1 MQKKR
6 QKDRTRKHRL
16 MVNLAEGNMKHL
28 ITKIA
33 YLLNKYPSTR
43 NSDITLQLKYWR
55 EFERFNIE
63 ENQTEGNHMPSYN
76 KLIRNKI
83 PQIIK
88 SNGKTPTTRILNKD
102 EYIEELCK
110 NTRRTNRIP
119 RSNNKRT

>member
-1 MQKKR
+1 
-6 QKDRTRKHRL
+6 

-63 ENQTEGNHMPSYN
+63 E
-76 KLIRNKI
+76 
-83 PQIIK
+83 
-88 SNGKTPTTRILNKD
+88 KTKRRETTCHPTTN
-102 EYIEELCK
+102 
-110 NTRRTNRIP
+110 
-119 RSNNKRT
+119 